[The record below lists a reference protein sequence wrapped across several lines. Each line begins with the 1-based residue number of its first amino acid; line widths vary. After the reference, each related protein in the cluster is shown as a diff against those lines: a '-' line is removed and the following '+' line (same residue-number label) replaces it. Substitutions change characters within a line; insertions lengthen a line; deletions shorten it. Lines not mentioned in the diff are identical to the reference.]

1 MDTPFFRTGMNKKT
15 SLNKYSSIVIVC
27 IVLLT
32 TLSCSIA
39 TIRSLEED
47 EEAKKG
53 FVATEYV
60 DEIWDEQLIPTVL
73 EQAVEF
79 KALLA
84 LLDADEDA
92 TIAAHGSRSGAGA
105 CSFMTFGEAQVLEV
119 NTQSR
124 IGMMMTLD
132 IAPYDGVADASMA
145 IGPVIRGRDTSL
157 RDAVGFIQFND
168 FTNQTE
174 FAQISDAMKDRI
186 LATVINQI
194 DLENLG
200 GKTISFYGTFMFS
213 DRNDLEIVPVSLEVN
228 E

>member
-1 MDTPFFRTGMNKKT
+1 MDIPFFRTDLNKKT
-15 SLNKYSSIVIVC
+15 SLNKYSTIIIVC

-60 DEIWDEQLIPTVL
+60 DEIWDEQFIPTVL

-84 LLDADEDA
+84 LLDADADA
-92 TIAAHGSRSGAGA
+92 TIAAHGSRSGTGA
-105 CSFMTFGEAQVLEV
+105 YSFMTFGEAQVLEV

-124 IGMMMTLD
+124 IGMMTID